1 MSETL
6 SVEVRSDR
14 GKRNA
19 RRARRAGAVPAIL
32 YGQGADNMSLA
43 IPADQVAKAIRH
55 GARLVELTGAVNEKA
70 FIRDLQWDVYG
81 TTVLH
86 IDLTRISENQMVR
99 VKVVVEL
106 RGTAI
111 GIKDGGVVDHHMHEL
126 DIDCRVLA
134 IPEKI
139 SISINDL
146 QLNGAIKVSDLHLP
160 DGVTVHADP
169 DDIVVQCV
177 VPREETD
184 EPGAGGAAEPEVIGR
199 KAEDEDKEKE

>member
-6 SVEVRSDR
+6 SVQVRGDR

-19 RRARRAGAVPAIL
+19 RRARRAGSVPAVL
-32 YGQGADNMSLA
+32 YGQGAENLSLA
-43 IPADQVAKAIRH
+43 IPADQVAAAIRH
-55 GARLVELTGAVNEKA
+55 GARLVDLTGAVNEKA

-86 IDLTRISENQMVR
+86 MDLTRISEDQMVR
-99 VKVVVEL
+99 VKVSVEL
-106 RGTAI
+106 RGTAQ

-139 SISINDL
+139 TVSINDL
-146 QLNGAIKVSDLHLP
+146 QLNGVITVADLHLP
-160 DGVTVHADP
+160 DGVVVHADP
-169 DDIVVQCV
+169 EDVVVQCIL
-177 VPREETD
+177 PREES
-184 EPGAGGAAEPEVIGR
+184 EESGADASAEPELIGR
-199 KAEDEDKEKE
+199 KAEDESEEE